1 MKKEFKKDP
10 SAAPAEFKAMLRQL
24 WPLTQTHQPEGADV
38 RASEAQRQASA
49 RAGLIGEFLAM
60 AGDLKATRANVS
72 HTIAF
77 SSPACDMTADIG
89 RAAFWLSGCAVADG
103 SSPAPSLPLPRARP
117 IDRAD
122 ADQVALPTAHAERR

>member
-1 MKKEFKKDP
+1 MFGLAAGTKGDMKKEFKKDP

-24 WPLTQTHQPEGADV
+24 WPLTQTHQPEGADI

-72 HTIAF
+72 HTMQTPLAL
-77 SSPACDMTADIG
+77 ACVLT
-89 RAAFWLSGCAVADG
+89 SGLWHDG
-103 SSPAPSLPLPRARP
+103 WY
-117 IDRAD
+117 
-122 ADQVALPTAHAERR
+122 

>member
-77 SSPACDMTADIG
+77 SSPACDMTTVVE
-89 RAAFWLSGCAVADG
+89 RAIWLSGCAVADG

-122 ADQVALPTAHAERR
+122 TDQVALPTAHAERR